1 METVTAIRIKKA
13 AHSRIKEGFIEES
26 GTMNVFFVIDG
37 TLVTP
42 PLSDSIINGITR
54 DSLLQIAK
62 DLHIPIMEQ
71 PVSETELV
79 EGFHNRKL
87 QEAFGSGTAAVVT
100 SISVMGIDGQDYH
113 LPPYTER
120 SIRFQLKRVSEDIRF
135 SKTEDAYN
143 WNFTIQ

>member
-26 GTMNVFFVIDG
+26 GTMNVSFVIDG

-62 DLHIPIMEQ
+62 DLHIPIMER
-71 PVSETELV
+71 PVNETELV

-100 SISVMGIDGQDYH
+100 SISVMGIDVQDYH

-120 SIRFQLKRVSEDIRF
+120 SILFQLKRVSEDIRF